1 LKNHGKEF
9 NMEYKQLDPISIENK
24 MTTKDFGKRVIYY
37 EEIDST
43 NTAAKE
49 LGKQTGNHGALVLAE
64 EQNQG
69 KGRLGRDWSSPKGSG
84 IFMTIVLQP
93 QILPV
98 HASMLTLVAALA
110 VNQGIRKVTGLDSYI
125 KWPNDIVV
133 NGKKVC
139 GILTEMSTMNDKLE
153 CVVIGMGINANRDV
167 FPEELKKTATSLKLE
182 CKKEVERTELIVAI
196 MEYLEQYY
204 VLFGQTESFIDM
216 VTEYNEVLIN
226 RNKQVRIIGA
236 HKEYTGTALGINET
250 GALLVQTEEQHQ
262 GITTS
267 AIKTVVSGEVSV
279 RGMYGYV

>member
-1 LKNHGKEF
+1 
-9 NMEYKQLDPISIENK
+9 MEYKQLDPISIENK

-204 VLFGQTESFIDM
+204 ELFGQTESFIDM

>member
-1 LKNHGKEF
+1 MDDKK
-9 NMEYKQLDPISIENK
+9 LDPIFIETR
-24 MTTKDFGKRVIYY
+24 MITKNFGKKVIYH

-49 LGKQTGNHGALVLAE
+49 LGKQAGSHGVLVLAE

-69 KGRLGRDWSSPKGSG
+69 RGRLGRDWSSPKGSG

-93 QILPV
+93 QIPPV

-139 GILTEMSTMNDKLE
+139 GILTEMSTMNQRLE

-167 FPEELKKTATSLKLE
+167 FPEELKSTATSLKLE
-182 CKKEVERTELIVAI
+182 CSKEIDRTELIVAV
-196 MEYLEQYY
+196 MNFLEQYY
-204 VLFGQTESFIDM
+204 ELFLETESLKNM
-216 VTEYNEVLIN
+216 LTEYNEVLIN
-226 RNKQVRIIGA
+226 RNKQVRIIGSD
-236 HKEYTGTALGINET
+236 KEYTGTALGINEV

-262 GITTS
+262 GIKTS
-267 AIKTVVSGEVSV
+267 IIKTVVSGEVSV
-279 RGMYGYV
+279 RGMFGYV

>member
-204 VLFGQTESFIDM
+204 ELFGQTESFIDM